1 MKSALGILL
10 WLAGLDEVKVGAPDV
25 RIVYMVASRL
35 PEF

>member
-25 RIVYMVASRL
+25 RIVGKL
-35 PEF
+35 PNPA